1 MMTVQ
6 LDARG
11 RLLYFEAVPPR
22 MEAASSASD
31 PDWTVALTEAGIDA
45 KSLSVASPRF
55 VPVVGF
61 DRAAWDV
68 AGGGESLHVSAAAC
82 RGKPVFFRVAG
93 PWIPPEGN
101 ENAPSGTQMR
111 SAQITG
117 ITGAVGMLITLGAGV
132 LLARKNV
139 RMGRGDRKGTWYLAS
154 WVAAVTAAG
163 LACEMHHVSEA
174 WMEYWKLVVG
184 IGVVLFWASFA
195 YTIYLAIE
203 PYFRRRWPRLLVSWS
218 RVLSGRF
225 ADPRV
230 GRDLLVG
237 CLAGTLMG
245 ILVLAPEVLALIL
258 PRQVPWTPYLLWSC
272 GVLRGQLRLPSRGCL
287 PDPSPFCVFRCRS
300 WSGARSSAATGSPGS

>member
-6 LDARG
+6 LDTRG

-22 MEAASSASD
+22 MEAASSVSD

-61 DRAAWDV
+61 DRRAVWGV
-68 AGGGESLHVSAAAC
+68 ARGGESLHVSAAAY

-139 RMGRGDRKGTWYLAS
+139 RMGRGDRKGAWYLAS

-163 LACEMHHVSEA
+163 LACEMHQVSEA
-174 WMEYWKLVVG
+174 WKEEWKLVVG
-184 IGVVLFWASFA
+184 IGVVRFWAAFV
-195 YTIYLAIE
+195 YTTYFAIE
-203 PYFRRRWPRLLVSWS
+203 P
-218 RVLSGRF
+218 
-225 ADPRV
+225 
-230 GRDLLVG
+230 
-237 CLAGTLMG
+237 
-245 ILVLAPEVLALIL
+245 
-258 PRQVPWTPYLLWSC
+258 
-272 GVLRGQLRLPSRGCL
+272 
-287 PDPSPFCVFRCRS
+287 
-300 WSGARSSAATGSPGS
+300 

>member
-61 DRAAWDV
+61 DRRATWDV
-68 AGGGESLHVSAAAC
+68 ARGGESLHVSAAAY

-93 PWIPPEGN
+93 RWIPPEGN

-117 ITGAVGMLITLGAGV
+117 ITGAVGMLNGSSSSGSELFCSGPRSSTEHI
-132 LLARKNV
+132 
-139 RMGRGDRKGTWYLAS
+139 LAS
-154 WVAAVTAAG
+154 SRSFGGVG
-163 LACEMHHVSEA
+163 HVC
-174 WMEYWKLVVG
+174 W
-184 IGVVLFWASFA
+184 
-195 YTIYLAIE
+195 
-203 PYFRRRWPRLLVSWS
+203 
-218 RVLSGRF
+218 
-225 ADPRV
+225 
-230 GRDLLVG
+230 
-237 CLAGTLMG
+237 
-245 ILVLAPEVLALIL
+245 
-258 PRQVPWTPYLLWSC
+258 
-272 GVLRGQLRLPSRGCL
+272 
-287 PDPSPFCVFRCRS
+287 
-300 WSGARSSAATGSPGS
+300 SPGAVS